1 MAYDFCPCGVPSC
14 SPLRGN
20 TVGAFPE
27 FSKYHYDTADFPRR
41 VHKQTGS
48 WEPYWLIFITL

>member
-27 FSKYHYDTADFPRR
+27 FSNIIMTLLIFPGGCTNRR
-41 VHKQTGS
+41 GT